1 MNEYSPC
8 IKEAKQ
14 MTDYQLPLYIKKS
27 YDESIKIYMFG
38 NFPSL
43 NK

>member
-8 IKEAKQ
+8 IEEAKQ

-27 YDESIKIYMFG
+27 YDEFIKIYKFG